1 MPHCVV
7 EYTDNLGDEADI
19 PGLLR
24 LVAARM
30 CDTGGVF
37 PKGGVRVRA
46 IRLTE
51 YVVADGL
58 EDDAFVNLTFKIG
71 PGRPDAFKAAFF
83 GGLFAE
89 IEAHFAALFAR
100 RYLALSLYV
109 EEADEA
115 GSFKKNNIHQRFRA
129 TTS

>member
-19 PGLLR
+19 PGLLKK
-24 LVAARM
+24 VAARL
-30 CDTGGVF
+30 CDSDGVF

-58 EDDAFVNLTFKIG
+58 EDGAFVNLTVKIG
-71 PGRPDAFKAAFF
+71 PGRPDDFKTAFF
-83 GGLFAE
+83 GDLFAIVE
-89 IEAHFAALFAR
+89 DHFAPLFDK

-115 GSFKKNNIHQRFRA
+115 GSFKKNNIHTRFRTA
-129 TTS
+129 S